1 MEKQGLRI
9 FAYFA
14 AVLMLVSILPA
25 GALAASDNA
34 KNFDD
39 KAISGNNGNGNGNVA
54 DDNSADEDDSDDDT
68 TPSYDRDR
76 DRIMDNASEDVT
88 RKRTENMNAESDYK
102 DAKIKY
108 SNIKSKNPNLN
119 SEEAIN
125 TTKEYLNSSIDYM
138 ISLLDAED
146 DADYIEVLEEERDN
160 VEAAETRKELADAA
174 KNIRSIWNDARKD
187 RVVTAGKAIDN
198 KINAVLKTSESL
210 IVRLQNEIDAMEENG
225 EDVEDLTAML
235 DEYKE
240 LIDDARE
247 KQEQARSAY
256 MYGNVGN
263 GENIQEAN
271 RYLAEAGEDIRDA
284 NAILKNMLK
293 ELKKQREG
301 VVVLTGNETLE
312 ASGNG
317 TAVISGDVEINITA
331 NEYAKLVIKDLAGN
345 AKIILGDETTY
356 ETSNIDAGNS
366 TDNNRAF
373 VFINLTGD
381 VYING
386 SRLTV
391 MLQGSDVELTV
402 KGTGTAV
409 LSGDGIYYIGDE
421 GGEWANRYIDDDE
434 DSEDEEP
441 AEEEPEEEDD
451 SVTVVANFTYT
462 VDGLNVTF
470 NDTSMNASS
479 WNWDFDDGNNSIEQ
493 NPTHEYALSKEYNV
507 TLTSYESDNDK
518 LNNDSITQTI
528 NLTV

>member
-1 MEKQGLRI
+1 MEKKGLRI

-25 GALAASDNA
+25 GALAAPDNA

-39 KAISGNNGNGNGNVA
+39 KAISGNNGNGNVA

-68 TPSYDRDR
+68 TPSYERDR
-76 DRIMDNASEDVT
+76 DRIMDNASEDAT
-88 RKRTENMNAESDYK
+88 RKRTESMNAASDYK

-125 TTKEYLNSSIDYM
+125 TTKDYLNSSIDYM
-138 ISLLDAED
+138 ISLLDEED
-146 DADYIEVLEEERDN
+146 DVHYIEALEEERDKL
-160 VEAAETRKELADAA
+160 EAAETRKELADAA

-210 IVRLQNEIDAMEENG
+210 IIRIQNEIDAMEENG
-225 EDVEDLTAML
+225 EDVEDLEEML
-235 DEYKE
+235 AEYKK

-247 KQEQARSAY
+247 KQVLARNSY
-256 MYGNVGN
+256 MNGNGSN
-263 GENIQEAN
+263 GENIQKAN
-271 RYLAEAGEDIRDA
+271 GYLAEAGEDIRDA

-293 ELKKQREG
+293 ELKQQREG
-301 VVVLTGNETLE
+301 VVILTGNNTLE

-345 AKIILGDETTY
+345 AKIILGDEARY

-373 VFINLTGD
+373 VYINLTGD
-381 VYING
+381 AYING

-391 MLQGSDVELTV
+391 MFQGSDIELTV
-402 KGTGTAV
+402 EGTGTAV
-409 LSGDGIYYIGDE
+409 LSGDGTYSVD
-421 GGEWANRYIDDDE
+421 GGEEIDWAPRYIDDGDEEELVSDDSTDDTEENDGSDDTSEE
-434 DSEDEEP
+434 DSDEE
-441 AEEEPEEEDD
+441 ESSEDD
-451 SVTVVANFTYT
+451 
-462 VDGLNVTF
+462 DGESSDDD
-470 NDTSMNASS
+470 DT
-479 WNWDFDDGNNSIEQ
+479 
-493 NPTHEYALSKEYNV
+493 
-507 TLTSYESDNDK
+507 ESDDNTTET
-518 LNNDSITQTI
+518 NETEFNSTEMNGT
-528 NLTV
+528 TV